1 MITRRTF
8 LPAATALLAVPAY
21 VRRAAAAG
29 TQLDLATVW
38 PDGNFHTV
46 NAKRFA
52 AEVAKA
58 TGNAVTIN
66 VQSGG
71 ALGFKGPEQLAAVRD
86 GLVPMADVLNNQQ
99 IGEEP
104 VMGTEGV
111 SFLVGSFDELKVL
124 HKYLMPEYERIA
136 ARNNQKFLYIV
147 PWPTQYIHLK
157 TPITSLDNLRGVRI
171 RSSGKATA
179 DMATLLG
186 GAGTM
191 MPWGEVVPAL
201 ASGRIEGVA
210 TSATSGVDGRFWEFL
225 KVAYRTNHTFSS
237 QLVSINLDTWNKLS
251 AADRAKIE
259 EVAKRLQPEFWAVA
273 AQDDAT
279 SAKKLSDGGMQVV
292 DPAPEMMAEMR
303 RRTAPIKEEFLK
315 RVPAARPIIT
325 AYLAELGRS

>member
-8 LPAATALLAVPAY
+8 LPAAAGLLAAPAFI
-21 VRRAAAAG
+21 RRAAAA

-38 PDGNFHTV
+38 PDGNFHTQNV
-46 NAKRFA
+46 KRFA

-86 GLVPMADVLNNQQ
+86 GLVPMADILNNQQ
-99 IGEEP
+99 IGDEP
-104 VMGTEGV
+104 AMGVESI

-124 HKYLMPEYERIA
+124 HKHLMPEYERIA

-157 TPITSLDNLRGVRI
+157 SPISSLDGLRGVRI
-171 RSSGKATA
+171 RSSDKTTA
-179 DMATLLG
+179 DMANLLG

-237 QLVSINLDTWNKLS
+237 QLVSINLDSWNGLS
-251 AADRAKIE
+251 AENRGKIE
-259 EVAKRLQPEFWAVA
+259 EVARRLQPEFWNVA
-273 AQDDAT
+273 ANDDAT
-279 SAKKLSDGGMQVV
+279 SVKKLTDGGMQVL
-292 DPAPEMMAEMR
+292 DPSPEMMAEMR